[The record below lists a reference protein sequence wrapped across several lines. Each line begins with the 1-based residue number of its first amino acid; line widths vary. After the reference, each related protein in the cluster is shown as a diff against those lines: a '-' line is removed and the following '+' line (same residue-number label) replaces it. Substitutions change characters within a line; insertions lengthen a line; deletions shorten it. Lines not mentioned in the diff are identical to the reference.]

1 MTGHHAVLV
10 DVDGTVTAETF
21 DAIDLDTLTSALD
34 VRYVDCVQVR
44 PLKRDRAVTL
54 DAWVDDEGLFNSP
67 PNPVASQLIAVL
79 SERPCQQLYGR
90 VLLAACDHAT
100 GESIGLSAENQ
111 EGLVAMGGLL
121 ARLLARV

>member
-111 EGLVAMGGLL
+111 KGLVAMGGLL